1 MVSLT
6 KKESEIVLKLFKDF
20 SKNYNANS
28 ISKEINI
35 SSRGAL
41 KILKHLEKE
50 QLVTSKKL
58 GKAVFYKLSLDDLY
72 VRKIVELLLIEESRN
87 KAQRWIEEFKEL
99 FDYAEAVIIF
109 GSIIKNPQRASDI
122 DVLLVYERKNHGKI
136 SNFISAKNKILFKKI
151 HDLPQTLEDLK
162 ENLKKNPAIIDAI
175 RSGYILKGHDK
186 ITEVIKDVTMF

>member
-41 KILKHLEKE
+41 KILKHLEKKH
-50 QLVTSKKL
+50 LVTSKKL

-87 KAQRWIEEFKEL
+87 KAQRWIEEFKEI
-99 FDYAEAVIIF
+99 FDYTEAVIIF
-109 GSIIKNPQRASDI
+109 GSIIKNPQHARDV
-122 DVLLVYERKNHGKI
+122 DVLLVYERKNHEKI
-136 SNFISAKNKILFKKI
+136 SNFISAKNKVLFKKI
-151 HDLPQTLEDLK
+151 HDIPQTLEDLK
-162 ENLKKNPAIIDAI
+162 ENLKKNPAIIDI
-175 RSGYILKGHDK
+175 K
-186 ITEVIKDVTMF
+186 IPIVVI